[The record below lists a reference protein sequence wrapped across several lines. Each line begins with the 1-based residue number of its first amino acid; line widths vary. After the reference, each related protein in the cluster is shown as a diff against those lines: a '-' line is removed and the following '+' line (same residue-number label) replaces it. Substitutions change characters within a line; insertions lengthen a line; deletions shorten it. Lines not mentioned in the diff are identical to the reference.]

1 MDYNQA
7 RASACSSCPI
17 QEDFSNYWTPKLY
30 YQYEN
35 GTFQSVPTVG
45 DNMNDLNGGMTVYY
59 RKFILRLGDT
69 LLVTIWQ
76 FKEVQGL

>member
-59 RKFILRLGDT
+59 RKFTLRLGDT
-69 LLVTIWQ
+69 LLVTIW
-76 FKEVQGL
+76 